1 MLRIS
6 EANIPGEGTALR
18 LEGAMIGPWVDEVR
32 KACEP
37 FLGDS
42 SSLTLDLA
50 DISFVDRSG
59 VALFKEL
66 LNSQVRLVNCSS
78 FITEQLKENG
88 DERQSD

>member
-1 MLRIS
+1 
-6 EANIPGEGTALR
+6 
-18 LEGAMIGPWVDEVR
+18 VR

-37 FLGDS
+37 FLNSS

-59 VALFKEL
+59 IALFKEL

-78 FITEQLKENG
+78 FITEQLKEFK
-88 DERQSD
+88 DQTQSD

>member
-1 MLRIS
+1 
-6 EANIPGEGTALR
+6 
-18 LEGAMIGPWVDEVR
+18 MIGPWVEEVR

-37 FLGDS
+37 FLRDS
-42 SSLTLDLA
+42 SCLTLDLA

-59 VALFKEL
+59 IALFKEL

-88 DERQSD
+88 NGRQSD